1 MEIPVKNEY
10 LDTYILRLFDYEKV
24 EIKWLEL
31 AQLETKI
38 HQQVQNEGKD
48 VECSQIVIPLLNLKT
63 WASESICGGI
73 HIDVDDYM
81 KDDQHA

>member
-1 MEIPVKNEY
+1 VLKKIEEMEIPVKNEY

-38 HQQVQNEGKD
+38 HQ
-48 VECSQIVIPLLNLKT
+48 
-63 WASESICGGI
+63 
-73 HIDVDDYM
+73 
-81 KDDQHA
+81 